1 MTRRSAVVAFA
12 MFGAMFTLVAMNSA
26 ARADEATSEAV
37 WKRYWMAIEVQ
48 KICNNAAFSQS
59 QYDNMV
65 HLIDQRINY
74 DLGAGVRHELMAD
87 AKTDAFDLTF
97 KYGCSSP
104 DSRNYLALVNSD
116 LAPVAGQ

>member
-1 MTRRSAVVAFA
+1 MIRRFAIVAFA
-12 MFGAMFTLVAMNSA
+12 LLAFAGMSTA
-26 ARADEATSEAV
+26 ARADEAASEAI

-48 KICNNAAFSQS
+48 KICHNAAFSQS

-97 KYGCSSP
+97 KYGCISP
-104 DSRNYLALVNSD
+104 DSRNYLALFNSD
-116 LAPVAGQ
+116 LAPVVGQ

>member
-1 MTRRSAVVAFA
+1 MIRRFAIVAFA
-12 MFGAMFTLVAMNSA
+12 LLAFAGMSTA
-26 ARADEATSEAV
+26 ARADEATSEV
-37 WKRYWMAIEVQ
+37 IWKRYWMAIEVQ
-48 KICNNAAFSQS
+48 KICHNTAFSQS

-104 DSRNYLALVNSD
+104 DSQNYLALYNSD
-116 LAPVAGQ
+116 LAPIAGQ

>member
-1 MTRRSAVVAFA
+1 MIRRLAIVAFA
-12 MFGAMFTLVAMNSA
+12 MFGLVALGSA
-26 ARADEATSEAV
+26 ARADEAASQAI

-48 KICNNAAFSQS
+48 KICHNTAFSQS

-104 DSRNYLALVNSD
+104 DSRNYLALYNSE
-116 LAPVAGQ
+116 LAPVVGQ

>member
-1 MTRRSAVVAFA
+1 MIRRLAVVAFA
-12 MFGAMFTLVAMNSA
+12 MFGLVALGSA
-26 ARADEATSEAV
+26 ARADEAASQAI

-48 KICNNAAFSQS
+48 KICHNTGFSQS

-74 DLGAGVRHELMAD
+74 DLGAGVRHEQMAD

-104 DSRNYLALVNSD
+104 DSRNYLALFNSD
-116 LAPVAGQ
+116 LAPVVGQ

>member
-1 MTRRSAVVAFA
+1 MIRRLAIVAFA
-12 MFGAMFTLVAMNSA
+12 MSGLVAVSSV
-26 ARADEATSEAV
+26 ARADEVASEAI

-48 KICNNAAFSQS
+48 KICHNTAFSQS

-104 DSRNYLALVNSD
+104 DTRNYLALFNSD

>member
-1 MTRRSAVVAFA
+1 MIRRLAIVAFA
-12 MFGAMFTLVAMNSA
+12 MFGLVALGSA
-26 ARADEATSEAV
+26 ARADEAASQAI

-48 KICNNAAFSQS
+48 KICHNTAFSQS

-65 HLIDQRINY
+65 HLINQRINY
-74 DLGAGVRHELMAD
+74 DLGAGVRHQLMND

-104 DSRNYLALVNSD
+104 DSQNYLALYNSN

>member
-1 MTRRSAVVAFA
+1 MIGRFAIVAFA
-12 MFGAMFTLVAMNSA
+12 MFSFVGMSTAV
-26 ARADEATSEAV
+26 RADEATSEVV

-48 KICNNAAFSQS
+48 KICHNTGFSQS

-65 HLIDQRINY
+65 HLINQRINY
-74 DLGAGVRHELMAD
+74 DLGAGVRHQLMND

-104 DSRNYLALVNSD
+104 DSQNYLALYNSD